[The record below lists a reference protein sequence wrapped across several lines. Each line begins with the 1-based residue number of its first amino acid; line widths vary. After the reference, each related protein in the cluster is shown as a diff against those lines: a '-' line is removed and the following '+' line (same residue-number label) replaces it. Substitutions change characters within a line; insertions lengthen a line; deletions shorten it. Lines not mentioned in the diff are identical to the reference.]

1 VTKEAQQIIHFR
13 STPYNPYRNKILLP
27 IKCI

>member
-13 STPYNPYRNKILLP
+13 YTPYNPYRNKILLP
-27 IKCI
+27 I